1 MEDELIHELSAAYA
15 LDALD
20 ADDER
25 LFEAHLAQC
34 PDCQED
40 VARFSA
46 TASALAFA
54 APPATPPDS
63 LRDRLLTAAR
73 AERTNVTPLRR
84 GDGHHQRALA
94 LVAAVTTAAAIALGV
109 WVAVPHRQGPQRLDA
124 VPLTGAK
131 GSLVLGKHGE
141 ATLVVAGLTP
151 APSGKTYEAWV
162 IEHRRAVPAGLFS
175 IRGGT
180 GVVQLTQR
188 VPAGATV
195 AVTLE
200 QASGALAPSGP
211 PLVSAQT

>member
-20 ADDER
+20 PDEER
-25 LFEAHLAQC
+25 LFEAHLAHC
-34 PDCQED
+34 RDCQED
-40 VARFSA
+40 VASFSA

-54 APPATPPDS
+54 APPATPPADMRGRI
-63 LRDRLLTAAR
+63 LAAAH

-84 GDGHHQRALA
+84 GIVQQRALA
-94 LVAAVTTAAAIALGV
+94 IVAAVATAAAIGLGV
-109 WVAVPHRQGPQRLDA
+109 WVAVPHDQGPERFA
-124 VPLTGAK
+124 AIPLTGAR
-131 GSLVLGKHGE
+131 GSLVLGTHGE
-141 ATLVVAGLTP
+141 ATLVVAGLAP

-175 IRGGT
+175 IRRGT
-180 GVVQLTQR
+180 GILQLTQH

-200 QASGALAPSGP
+200 QARGSLTPSGP
-211 PLVSAQT
+211 PLLSAQA